1 MFATKMYGVNNGRQA
16 IWENQGN
23 LVREAKTSAEAIK
36 LAGLDYAVRKEPMFT
51 NDGVEIPNFFA
62 NVRQDN
68 RKVLGVVK
76 GRYTNVQNEDAF
88 AFMDSVLGGEV
99 LYETAGFFR
108 NGETIWIL
116 AQVNKDY
123 QVLGDKISPFMVL
136 TNSFDGSG
144 SVKVAMTPL
153 RISCSNTLNAALRG
167 AKRSWAVRH
176 TGAIEYK
183 LQEARETLG
192 LADVY
197 MKALNAKYED
207 LYKIKLTD
215 DKVREVV
222 KNLAPVDDG
231 MTERKKVNLI
241 ELQNDILYRYFNM
254 PDLVCMDKT
263 AARLI
268 HAVSDT
274 TSHKEPARKTKNFA
288 ENNFARQIN
297 GNDILDKAIAI
308 VEGI

>member
-16 IWENQGN
+16 AWENQGS
-23 LVREAKTSAEAIK
+23 LVNGARTSEEAIK
-36 LAGLDYAVRKEPMFT
+36 LAGLDYRVEKEPMYT
-51 NDGVEIPNFFA
+51 SEGIEIPNFFA

-76 GRYTNVQNEDAF
+76 GRFTNVQNPAAF
-88 AFMDSVLGGEV
+88 SFMDSVLGGEV
-99 LYETAGFFR
+99 RYETAGYFK

-116 AQVNKDY
+116 AQVNKSY
-123 QVLGDKISPFMVL
+123 QILGDDVSPYMVL

-144 SVKVAMTPL
+144 AVKVAMTPL

-167 AKRSWAVRH
+167 AKRTWSVRH
-176 TGAIEYK
+176 TGAIEHK

-215 DKVREVV
+215 DKVREVI

-231 MTERKKVNLI
+231 MTERKKKNLLDI
-241 ELQNDILYRYFNM
+241 QNDIMYRYFNM
-254 PDLVCMDKT
+254 PDLVVMDKT

-268 HAVSDT
+268 NAVSDT

-297 GNDILDKAIAI
+297 GNELLDRAIAY
-308 VEGI
+308 VEGM